1 MTQRVSALMRYFL
14 RSLLFSLA
22 GFLCILL
29 ALVCWWVFF
38 DPRQT
43 TPHMDYYI
51 LMLSILGAA
60 FTILVTLAIAAH
72 ANRAIHYPW
81 LVRLHNRVEYLV
93 AVLISSL
100 CLGTLLQLLV
110 AVLATHNG
118 PRFTVEAVLQMP
130 LIWLPVNAL
139 AAVLALHASDMCA
152 VGWSRVYLFGS
163 LLTFYFGQKINVV
176 GPILRIV
183 FWPFGA
189 IADAMQ
195 TGSFR
200 PILMAMG
207 IVLLYAAVLLKLVIE
222 LFVAKDLDLTE

>member
-1 MTQRVSALMRYFL
+1 MNQRVSALARYFL
-14 RSLLFSLA
+14 RSLLFSLP

-29 ALVCWWVFF
+29 ALVCWWVLF

-43 TPHMDYYI
+43 TPHVDYYI
-51 LMLSILGAA
+51 LMLSLLGAA
-60 FTILVTLAIAAH
+60 FTLLVTLTIAAH

-81 LVRLHNRVEYLV
+81 LVRLHKRVEYLA
-93 AVLISSL
+93 AVLTSSL
-100 CLGTLLQLLV
+100 CFGTLLQLLV

-118 PRFTVEAVLQMP
+118 PRFTPGAVLQMP
-130 LIWLPVNAL
+130 LVWLPVNAL
-139 AAVLALHASDMCA
+139 AAILALHASDMCA
-152 VGWSRVYLFGS
+152 VGWSRVYLFGG
-163 LLTFYFGQKINVV
+163 LLALYFGQKVNVI

-195 TGSFR
+195 TGSFE